1 MRPGAKE
8 PSLLLSGA
16 SVLRHLTPTGLL
28 CFGGNLYERDV
39 RDVSATADAVQRDQP
54 LPDNRPVLLER
65 AVHVLLPVGGNLC
78 EWDVSAGGV
87 SLWANSLC

>member
-1 MRPGAKE
+1 MRRAQTHRNLLPG
-8 PSLLLSGA
+8 GA

-39 RDVSATADAVQRDQP
+39 RDVSATAVQHDQP

-65 AVHVLLPVGGNLC
+65 AVRVLLPVGGNLC
-78 EWDVSAGGV
+78 EYDVPAGGV
-87 SLWANSLC
+87 SLWANSMC